1 MKDSESFPGPMQS
14 QNAPLVPTTELEG
27 AVRATITAMSG
38 SGATVTAKRV
48 EHAGPEMASHS
59 FAQVFA
65 DHAPGVWRTLRNLGV
80 PEADLQDACQDAFVI
95 VHRKLAGFRAQSS
108 LRTWIYGICLR
119 VAAARRRRAH
129 RRREVLVEELPVEAV
144 AADPEREFDLR
155 SARALLDQIIMSLD
169 EAKRQVFVLHEIEQM
184 PMAEIAEAMGCPLRT
199 AYSRLE
205 AARHGVM
212 QAWNRAMVA
221 PRRER

>member
-1 MKDSESFPGPMQS
+1 MKDRESFPRPVQS
-14 QNAPLVPTTELEG
+14 PNTPLVPTTELEG
-27 AVRATITAMSG
+27 AVRATIAAMSG
-38 SGATVTAKRV
+38 TSAIMAAERA
-48 EHAGPEMASHS
+48 EHAGPEVASLS

-95 VHRKLAGFRAQSS
+95 VHRKLAGFRGQSS
-108 LRTWIYGICLR
+108 VRTWIYGICLR

-129 RRREVLVEELPVEAV
+129 RRHEVLVEELPIEAV

-155 SARALLDQIIMSLD
+155 SARALLEQIVMSLD

-205 AARHGVM
+205 AARRSVM
-212 QAWNRAMVA
+212 HAWNRAMVA

>member
-1 MKDSESFPGPMQS
+1 MQS
-14 QNAPLVPTTELEG
+14 PNAPLAATTELEG
-27 AVRATITAMSG
+27 AVRATIAAMSG
-38 SGATVTAKRV
+38 TSARVTAERV
-48 EHAGPEMASHS
+48 EHAASEAASLS
-59 FAQVFA
+59 FAQIFA
-65 DHAPGVWRTLRNLGV
+65 DHAPGVWRTMRNLGV

-95 VHRKLAGFRAQSS
+95 VDRKLAGFRGQSS

-129 RRREVLVEELPVEAV
+129 RRREVLVDELPVEA
-144 AADPEREFDLR
+144 ASADPEREFDLQR
-155 SARALLDQIIMSLD
+155 ARALLEQIVMSLD

-205 AARHGVM
+205 AARRSVM